1 MFIDSQKMN
10 FHPTLLGFF
19 FNPYF
24 LLRYNLYNNIENIA
38 KDIKGN
44 LLDFGCGSKPYQNL
58 FFVDEYVGVDI
69 EVSGHKHNDSK
80 VDFYY
85 NGKVLPFKSETFD
98 NVFSS
103 EVFEHLFNI
112 DEILCEINR
121 VLKNDGYLLFTT
133 PFVWEEHEVP
143 YDFGR
148 YAIFGMEHILKK
160 NGFSI
165 VKQKKST
172 DYISTIIQL
181 FISYL
186 YQVIPLPSKIK
197 RLLNPFIIMPFTLI
211 GIVLSYLL
219 PNNHRLFI
227 NHVILA
233 QKNK

>member
-1 MFIDSQKMN
+1 M
-10 FHPTLLGFF
+10 
-19 FNPYF
+19 
-24 LLRYNLYNNIENIA
+24 
-38 KDIKGN
+38 
-44 LLDFGCGSKPYQNL
+44 
-58 FFVDEYVGVDI
+58 
-69 EVSGHKHNDSK
+69 
-80 VDFYY
+80 
-85 NGKVLPFKSETFD
+85 
-98 NVFSS
+98 
-103 EVFEHLFNI
+103 
-112 DEILCEINR
+112 CEINR